1 MTKKKILTVIG
12 ARPQIIKAA
21 ALSRAI
27 QTNFLTELEEI
38 LVHTGQHYDENMS
51 AVFFSELGIPEPHY
65 NLAVGSGSHGEM
77 TAAMLK
83 GLEEILKKEQ
93 PTAVVIYGD
102 TNSTIAAAL
111 AAVKIHIPVVHIEAG
126 LRSFNKAMPEEIN
139 RIAADHMSS
148 LLFVPTHAGMQNLER
163 EGFELKTKNKATPD
177 HPNVYHCGDIM
188 YDNSLHFAE
197 LSTKK
202 SQILKELNLVSNAF
216 ILCTIHRDS
225 NTDDPASLQGILKG
239 LLELIDLTGLY
250 VVLPI
255 HPRTKNKIQT
265 LLSAQF
271 QEKLASE
278 ARLIFTAPASFL
290 DMIAL
295 EQNAKLIVTDSGGVQ
310 KEAYFFAKPCVIL
323 REQTEWIEIVQ
334 TGAAVLTGADTKK
347 IVTSSQQ
354 LLSKHVKTDQHIF
367 GDGHAAEFICQKII
381 SDL

>member
-1 MTKKKILTVIG
+1 M
-12 ARPQIIKAA
+12 
-21 ALSRAI
+21 
-27 QTNFLTELEEI
+27 
-38 LVHTGQHYDENMS
+38 
-51 AVFFSELGIPEPHY
+51 
-65 NLAVGSGSHGEM
+65 
-77 TAAMLK
+77 
-83 GLEEILKKEQ
+83 
-93 PTAVVIYGD
+93 
-102 TNSTIAAAL
+102 
-111 AAVKIHIPVVHIEAG
+111 VHIEAG

-163 EGFELKTKNKATPD
+163 EGFELKTINKATPD

-197 LSTKK
+197 ISTKK

-239 LLELIDLTGLY
+239 LLELIDLTGLC

-354 LLSKHVKTDQHIF
+354 LLSKHVKTDQQIF